1 MNYKRKKPRRFARC
15 KICTP
20 RKYVGNSKAPGAHIR
35 GRRLNGKRLT
45 VIAELREQD
54 PRAGE

>member
-20 RKYVGNSKAPGAHIR
+20 RKYVGNQDRNAHGR
-35 GRRLNGKRLT
+35 GRWLNGQRL
-45 VIAELREQD
+45 VVNKEIKEQL
-54 PRAGE
+54 EI